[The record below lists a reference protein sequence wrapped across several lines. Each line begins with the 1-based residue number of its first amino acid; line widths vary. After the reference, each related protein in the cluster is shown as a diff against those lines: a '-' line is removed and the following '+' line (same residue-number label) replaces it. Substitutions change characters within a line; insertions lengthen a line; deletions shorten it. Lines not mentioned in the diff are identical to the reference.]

1 MALASMATRLTTGRY
16 SLPPF
21 AALETDWPFSSET
34 IRSREWMKREIWGQI
49 TMLELK
55 QNRKNLEKVGQN
67 GVNKQCLQIIFI
79 MYLWMYLFMKSKGSR
94 QVC

>member
-1 MALASMATRLTTGRY
+1 MALASLATRLTTGRC

-34 IRSREWMKREIWGQI
+34 IRSREWMKREVWGQI

-55 QNRKNLEKVGQN
+55 QKWKKNR
-67 GVNKQCLQIIFI
+67 QCLQIICI
-79 MYLWMYLFMKSKGSR
+79 VYLWMYLFMKSKGSH

>member
-1 MALASMATRLTTGRY
+1 MALASLATRLTTGRC

-34 IRSREWMKREIWGQI
+34 IRSREWMKREVWGQI

-55 QNRKNLEKVGQN
+55 QKWKKKQTVFANNLYCVSLDVFVYEV
-67 GVNKQCLQIIFI
+67 
-79 MYLWMYLFMKSKGSR
+79 
-94 QVC
+94 